1 MECLICCEKFNKST
15 HFKVTCN
22 YCQYTNCRE
31 CFQKYLV
38 DTTLDPHCMNCKKVF
53 LHDFLAENCTSTFI
67 NKTLKTHRE
76 HVLFERE
83 KALMPMSQNDV
94 VLTRERCEHE
104 KNIKKLLDEKESL
117 NWRLRKL
124 NTELTVARND
134 VYNID
139 RALSNEYPVNT
150 EVKKFVR
157 KCPMEDCRGFLSTQ
171 WKCGTCEV
179 NICKNCN
186 EVKDILHIECDPDK
200 VKTMELINKDTKPCP
215 KCGTMIFR
223 VSGCSQIWC
232 VDCHT
237 AWDWNRGTIET
248 GVVHNPHYYEF
259 LRKQNNGV
267 IPRNPGDVPCGGG
280 LPYWGEISRRFL
292 NPREYTIETQT
303 ITNFHQL
310 VAHITHQEIRELN
323 RTITMNNSA
332 NRKLRVQYLMN
343 VLTENDF
350 KAIIQQLEKKNN
362 KSREYINIYQML
374 VDVSSDKFREIVS
387 GTGVLTTEQL
397 TEIIQYFDKLIEYF
411 NENIANVG
419 KRYKCVYPGIVR
431 YKLYQNALKT
441 NYRTIRN

>member
-1 MECLICCEKFNKST
+1 MDCQICCEKFNKSN
-15 HFKVTCN
+15 HCKVVCN

-38 DTTLDPHCMNCKKVF
+38 DTILDPHCMNCKKVYLHEF
-53 LHDFLAENCTSTFI
+53 LTENCTAIFI
-67 NKTLKTHRE
+67 NKTLKNHRE
-76 HVLFERE
+76 HVLFDRE

-94 VLTRERCEHE
+94 VLTKERCEHE
-104 KNIKKLLDEKESL
+104 KNIKRLLDEKNEL
-117 NWRLRKL
+117 MARLRK
-124 NTELTVARND
+124 NSRELQDSRTY
-134 VYNID
+134 VYEID
-139 RALSNEYPVNT
+139 RILGSPHSGNT

-157 KCPMEDCRGFLSTQ
+157 KCPMEECRGFLSTQ

-186 EVKDILHIECDPDK
+186 EVKDIFHIECDPDK

-215 KCGTMIFR
+215 KCGTMIFKI
-223 VSGCSQIWC
+223 SGCDQMFCI
-232 VDCHT
+232 DCHT
-237 AWDWNRGTIET
+237 VFSWNRATIVND
-248 GVVHNPHYYEF
+248 GIIHNPHYYEF

-267 IPRNPGDVPCGGG
+267 IPRNPGDIPCGGG

-292 NPREYTIETQT
+292 NPRAYTTETQI

-310 VAHITHQEIRELN
+310 VAHITHQEIRDLN
-323 RTITMNNSA
+323 RSITMNNSA

-343 VLTENDF
+343 VLTENNF

-374 VDVSSDKFREIVS
+374 VDVSSDKFREIQS
-387 GTGVLTTEQL
+387 GTGLLTIEEL

-419 KRYKCVYPGIVR
+419 KRYKCVYPGIMR

-441 NYRTIRN
+441 NTIRN